1 MAIRFSCTCAFIAS
15 YFLSIALKRG
25 NARVPMKIKNAAST
39 GMAKANT
46 TASSAFRRTAIM
58 VAAMSISGERTSVR
72 MIIIK
77 DCCTF
82 VTSVVRRVIRDA
94 VEK

>member
-1 MAIRFSCTCAFIAS
+1 MRKLLSS
-15 YFLSIALKRG
+15 FLILAVLAG
-25 NARVPMKIKNAAST
+25 TVLAADT
-39 GMAKANT
+39 
-46 TASSAFRRTAIM
+46 
-58 VAAMSISGERTSVR
+58 MSISGERTSVR
-72 MIIIK
+72 MIIMK